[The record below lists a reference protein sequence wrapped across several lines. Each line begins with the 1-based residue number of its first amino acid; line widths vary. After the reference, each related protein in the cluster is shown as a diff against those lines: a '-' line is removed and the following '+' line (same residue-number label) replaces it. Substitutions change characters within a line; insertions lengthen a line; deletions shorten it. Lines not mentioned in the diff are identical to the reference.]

1 MKAVPE
7 RYLALDVLR
16 GMTIAFMIIVNTPG
30 NWSAIYA
37 PLKHSDWNGCTVTDL
52 VFPSF
57 LFVVGN
63 ALSFSMRRLNTLS
76 HRVFAGKVFR
86 RTLIIFITGV
96 LLGVF
101 PFVQFEEGHYVW
113 RSLANT
119 RLWGVLQRIAVC
131 YCIAAFMIRY
141 MSKRTLV
148 ISSVCILLLYWW
160 VLYYFGTPPERYSME
175 GNAVGRLDRLYLS
188 PGNIY
193 KHYGYPFD
201 PLGLLSTF
209 PAVVNVIAGYLTGS
223 FVQQHGKHRGGIIKL
238 LLAGALMVVAGL
250 VWDPFF
256 SINKPLWTSSYV
268 LYATGIVL
276 LVLAVL
282 ITVVEVWAFRKWTY
296 FFEVFGKN
304 PLFIYIIAA
313 VVIVSLGIIRING
326 ASVKGMI
333 YREGFTS
340 WLSPKNASL
349 LFAVIYMLMIWLIG
363 YVMDRRKI
371 YVKV

>member
-16 GMTIAFMIIVNTPG
+16 GMIIAFMIIVNTPG

-63 ALSFSMRRLNTLS
+63 ALSFSMGKLNSLS
-76 HRVFAGKVFR
+76 HTAFAGKVFR
-86 RTLIIFITGV
+86 RTIIIFIIGI
-96 LLGVF
+96 LLGIF
-101 PFVQFEEGHYVW
+101 PFVQFEEGRYAW
-113 RSLANT
+113 KSLADT

-141 MSKRTLV
+141 MNKRALITG
-148 ISSVCILLLYWW
+148 SVFILLLYWL
-160 VLYYFGTPPERYSME
+160 VLYYFGTPPDRYSME
-175 GNAVGRLDRLYLS
+175 ANAVGRLDRLYLS
-188 PGNIY
+188 PRNIY
-193 KHYGYPFD
+193 RHYGFPFD

-223 FVQQHGKHRGGIIKL
+223 FVQRHGKHRSGIMKL
-238 LLAGALMVVAGL
+238 LLAGALMTGAGL
-250 VWDPFF
+250 LWGLFF
-256 SINKPLWTSSYV
+256 PINKPLWTSSYV

-282 ITVVEVWAFRKWTY
+282 ITIVKIGWLRRWAY

-313 VVIVSLGIIRING
+313 MLIVLAGIIHVDG
-326 ASVKGMI
+326 SSVKGVI
-333 YREGFTS
+333 YREAFTR

-349 LFAVIYMLMIWLIG
+349 LFAVIYMLIIWLIG
-363 YVMDRRKI
+363 YIMDRRKI
-371 YVKV
+371 YIKV

>member
-86 RTLIIFITGV
+86 RTLIIFIIGV

-209 PAVVNVIAGYLTGS
+209 PAVVNVIAGYLTGI

-256 SINKPLWTSSYV
+256 PINKPLWTSSYV

-282 ITVVEVWAFRKWTY
+282 IAVVEVWAFRKWTY

-326 ASVKGMI
+326 ASVKGVI

-349 LFAVIYMLMIWLIG
+349 LFAVIYMLMIWLTG

>member
-63 ALSFSMRRLNTLS
+63 ALSFSMKKLSTLS
-76 HRVFAGKVFR
+76 HTVFAGKVFR
-86 RTLIIFITGV
+86 RTLIIFIIGI

-101 PFVQFEEGHYVW
+101 PFIQFEEGHYVW
-113 RSLANT
+113 RSLADT

-141 MSKRTLV
+141 MSKRALV

-193 KHYGYPFD
+193 KHYGFPFD

-223 FVQQHGKHRGGIIKL
+223 FVQQHGKHSSGIMKL

-282 ITVVEVWAFRKWTY
+282 ITVTEVWAFRKWTY

-349 LFAVIYMLMIWLIG
+349 LFAVVYMLMIWLIG